1 MYKKYSSLNPRIVAI
16 GGGTGLSTLLKG
28 IKNYSSNITAL
39 VTMADDGGGSG
50 ILRRSF
56 GMLPPGDIRNCLL
69 ALSDIEPEMNTL
81 LSHRFEKGEL
91 KGQSFGN
98 LFLLAMN
105 EIYGSFEEAVKMA
118 SNILRVKG
126 TVMPITVNDVNIEAT
141 YDDKSKAFGESIL
154 PTEAIKDNKKIK
166 RVRLCPEDVEALDGV
181 IDAIN
186 NADIILIGP
195 GSLYT
200 SVIPNLLVHGVKE
213 AIIASTAKKIYI
225 QNVMTQHGETDK
237 MSVKD
242 HIEAIFEHAGKV
254 IDSAI
259 INNCTLSDKAKEKYL
274 EEYQEQILLTADD
287 KKYLEEEGIDYIEG
301 DCLDEEDD
309 FVRHDSEKLASMII
323 DYYVKTRRVKTYEK

>member
-1 MYKKYSSLNPRIVAI
+1 MYNKYRSLNPKILAI

-28 IKNYSSNITAL
+28 IKNYSSDITAI

-50 ILRRSF
+50 VLRRSF
-56 GMLPPGDIRNCLL
+56 GMLPPGDVRNCLL

-118 SNILRVKG
+118 SSILRVKG

-154 PTEAIKDNKKIK
+154 PAEAIKDNKKIK
-166 RVRLCPEDVEALDGV
+166 RVELCPKDVEPLDGV
-181 IDAIN
+181 ITAIN
-186 NADIILIGP
+186 KADIILIGP

-200 SVIPNLLVHGVKE
+200 SIIPNLLVKGVTE
-213 AIIASTAKKIYI
+213 AILSSPAKKIYV
-225 QNVMTQHGETDK
+225 QNVMTQHGETDD

-242 HIEAIFEHAGKV
+242 HVEAIFEHSDK
-254 IDSAI
+254 IFDSII
-259 INNCTLSDKAKEKYL
+259 INNKVLSEDLKKKYQ
-274 EEYQEQILLTADD
+274 EEYQEQIFLTDDD
-287 KKYLEEEGIDYIEG
+287 KKFLEEEAIDYIEG
-301 DCLDEEDD
+301 DCLDGGDYA
-309 FVRHDSEKLASMII
+309 RHDSEKLSNMII
-323 DYYVKTRRVKTYEK
+323 DYYIRTRRVKTYEK

>member
-1 MYKKYSSLNPRIVAI
+1 MYNYRSLNPKIVTI

-28 IKNYSSNITAL
+28 IKNYSSEITAL

-50 ILRRSF
+50 VLRRSF
-56 GMLPPGDIRNCLL
+56 GMLPPGDVRNCLL

-118 SNILRVKG
+118 SSILRVKG

-154 PTEAIKDNKKIK
+154 PAEAIKDNKKIK
-166 RVRLCPEDVEALDGV
+166 RVELCPKDVDPLDGV
-181 IDAIN
+181 ITAIN
-186 NADIILIGP
+186 KADIILIGP

-200 SVIPNLLVHGVKE
+200 SIIPNLLVKGVTE
-213 AIIASTAKKIYI
+213 AIISSPAKKIYV
-225 QNVMTQHGETDK
+225 QNVMTQHGETDD

-242 HIEAIFEHAGKV
+242 HVEAIFEHSDK
-254 IDSAI
+254 IFDSII
-259 INNCTLSDKAKEKYL
+259 INNKVLSEDLKKKYQ
-274 EEYQEQILLTADD
+274 EEYQEQIFLTDGD
-287 KKYLEEEGIDYIEG
+287 KKYLEEEAIDYIEG
-301 DCLDEEDD
+301 DCLDGGDY
-309 FVRHDSEKLASMII
+309 VRHDSEKLSNMII
-323 DYYVKTRRVKTYEK
+323 DYYIRTRRVKTYEK

>member
-1 MYKKYSSLNPRIVAI
+1 MYNYRSLNPKIVTI

-28 IKNYSSNITAL
+28 IKNYSSEITAL

-56 GMLPPGDIRNCLL
+56 GMLPPGDVRNCLL

-118 SNILRVKG
+118 SSILRVKG

-154 PTEAIKDNKKIK
+154 PAEAIKDNKKIK
-166 RVRLCPEDVEALDGV
+166 RVELCPKDVEPLDGV
-181 IDAIN
+181 ITAIN
-186 NADIILIGP
+186 KADIILIGP

-200 SVIPNLLVHGVKE
+200 SIIPNLLVKGVTE
-213 AIIASTAKKIYI
+213 AIISSPAKKIYV
-225 QNVMTQHGETDK
+225 QNVMTQHGETDD

-242 HIEAIFEHAGKV
+242 HVEAIFEHSDK
-254 IDSAI
+254 IFDSII
-259 INNCTLSDKAKEKYL
+259 INNKVLSEDLKKKYQ
-274 EEYQEQILLTADD
+274 EEYQEQIFLTDGD
-287 KKYLEEEGIDYIEG
+287 KKFLEEEAIDYIEG
-301 DCLDEEDD
+301 DCLDGGDY
-309 FVRHDSEKLASMII
+309 VRHDSEKLANMII
-323 DYYVKTRRVKTYEK
+323 DYYIRTRRVKTYEK

>member
-1 MYKKYSSLNPRIVAI
+1 MYNYRSLNPKIVTI

-28 IKNYSSNITAL
+28 IKNYSSEITAL

-56 GMLPPGDIRNCLL
+56 GMLPPGDVRNCLL

-118 SNILRVKG
+118 SSILRVKG

-154 PTEAIKDNKKIK
+154 PAEAIKDNKKIK
-166 RVRLCPEDVEALDGV
+166 RVELCPKDVDPLDGV
-181 IDAIN
+181 ITAIN
-186 NADIILIGP
+186 KADIILIGP

-200 SVIPNLLVHGVKE
+200 SIIPNLLVKGVTE
-213 AIIASTAKKIYI
+213 AIISSSAKKIYV
-225 QNVMTQHGETDK
+225 QNVMTQHGETDE

-242 HIEAIFEHAGKV
+242 HVEAIFEHSDK
-254 IDSAI
+254 IFDSII
-259 INNCTLSDKAKEKYL
+259 INNKVLSEDLKKKYQ
-274 EEYQEQILLTADD
+274 EEYQEQIFLTYDD
-287 KKYLEEEGIDYIEG
+287 KKFLEEEGIDYIEG
-301 DCLDEEDD
+301 DCLDDGD
-309 FVRHDSEKLASMII
+309 YARHDSEKLSNMII
-323 DYYVKTRRVKTYEK
+323 DYYIRTRRVKTYEK

>member
-1 MYKKYSSLNPRIVAI
+1 MYNKYRSLNPKILAI

-28 IKNYSSNITAL
+28 IKNYSSDITAI

-50 ILRRSF
+50 VLRRSF
-56 GMLPPGDIRNCLL
+56 GMLPPGDVRNCLL

-118 SNILRVKG
+118 SSILRVKG

-154 PTEAIKDNKKIK
+154 PAEAIKDNKKIK
-166 RVRLCPEDVEALDGV
+166 RVELCPKDVEPLDGV
-181 IDAIN
+181 ITAIN
-186 NADIILIGP
+186 KADIILIGP

-200 SVIPNLLVHGVKE
+200 SIIPNLLVKGVTE
-213 AIIASTAKKIYI
+213 AIISSSAKKIYV
-225 QNVMTQHGETDK
+225 QNVMTQHGETDD

-242 HIEAIFEHAGKV
+242 HVEAIFEHSDK
-254 IDSAI
+254 IFDSII
-259 INNCTLSDKAKEKYL
+259 INNKDLSEDLKKKYQ
-274 EEYQEQILLTADD
+274 EEYQEQIFLTDGD
-287 KKYLEEEGIDYIEG
+287 KRFLEEEAIDYIEG
-301 DCLDEEDD
+301 DCLDGGDY
-309 FVRHDSEKLASMII
+309 VRHDSEKLANMII
-323 DYYVKTRRVKTYEK
+323 DYYIRTRRVKTYEK

>member
-1 MYKKYSSLNPRIVAI
+1 MFNYRSLNPKIVAI

-28 IKNYSSNITAL
+28 IKNYSSEITAL

-50 ILRRSF
+50 VLRRSV
-56 GMLPPGDIRNCLL
+56 GMLPPGDVRNCLL

-118 SNILRVKG
+118 SSILRVKG

-154 PTEAIKDNKKIK
+154 PAEAIKDNKKIK
-166 RVRLCPEDVEALDGV
+166 RVELCPKDVEPIDGALD
-181 IDAIN
+181 AIMK
-186 NADIILIGP
+186 ADIILIGP

-200 SVIPNLLVHGVKE
+200 SVIPNLLVKGVKE
-213 AIIASTAKKIYI
+213 AILSSSAKKIYV

-237 MSVKD
+237 MSIKD
-242 HIEAIFEHAGKV
+242 HIEAIYEHSAKL
-254 IDSAI
+254 IDAVI
-259 INNCTLSDKAKEKYL
+259 INNKILSEELKQKYL
-274 EEYQEQILLTADD
+274 DECQEQIFLTDDD
-287 KKYLEEEGIDYIEG
+287 KKFLDEERVDYIEG
-301 DCLDEEDD
+301 DCLDDNEDY
-309 FVRHDSEKLASMII
+309 VRHDSDKLARMII
-323 DYYVKTRRVKTYEK
+323 DYYIKTRRVKTYEK

>member
-1 MYKKYSSLNPRIVAI
+1 MYNKYRSLNPKILAI

-28 IKNYSSNITAL
+28 IKNYSSDITAI

-56 GMLPPGDIRNCLL
+56 GMLPPGDVRNCLL

-118 SNILRVKG
+118 SSILRVKG

-154 PTEAIKDNKKIK
+154 PAEAIKDNKKIK
-166 RVRLCPEDVEALDGV
+166 RVELCPKDVEPLDGV
-181 IDAIN
+181 ITAIN
-186 NADIILIGP
+186 KADIILIGP

-200 SVIPNLLVHGVKE
+200 SIIPNLLVKGVTE
-213 AIIASTAKKIYI
+213 AIISSPAKKIYV
-225 QNVMTQHGETDK
+225 QNVMTQHGETDD

-242 HIEAIFEHAGKV
+242 HVEAIFEHSDK
-254 IDSAI
+254 IFDSII
-259 INNCTLSDKAKEKYL
+259 INNKVLSEDLKKKYQ
-274 EEYQEQILLTADD
+274 EEYQEQIFLTDGD
-287 KKYLEEEGIDYIEG
+287 KKYLEEEAIDYIEG
-301 DCLDEEDD
+301 DCLDGGDYA
-309 FVRHDSEKLASMII
+309 RHDSEKLSNMII
-323 DYYVKTRRVKTYEK
+323 DYYIRTRRIKTYEK

>member
-1 MYKKYSSLNPRIVAI
+1 MYNKYRSLNPKILAI

-28 IKNYSSNITAL
+28 IKNYSSDITAI

-50 ILRRSF
+50 VLRRSF
-56 GMLPPGDIRNCLL
+56 GMLPPGDVRNCLL

-118 SNILRVKG
+118 SSILRVKG

-154 PTEAIKDNKKIK
+154 PAEAIKDNKKIK
-166 RVRLCPEDVEALDGV
+166 RVELCPKDVEPLDGV
-181 IDAIN
+181 ITAIN
-186 NADIILIGP
+186 KADIILIGP

-200 SVIPNLLVHGVKE
+200 SIIPNLLVEGVTE
-213 AIIASTAKKIYI
+213 AILSSPAKRIYV
-225 QNVMTQHGETDK
+225 QNVMTQHGETDE

-242 HIEAIFEHAGKV
+242 HVEAIFEHSDK
-254 IDSAI
+254 IFDLII
-259 INNCTLSDKAKEKYL
+259 INNKVLSEDLKKKYQ
-274 EEYQEQILLTADD
+274 EEYQEQIFLTYDD
-287 KKYLEEEGIDYIEG
+287 KKFLEEEGIDYIEG
-301 DCLDEEDD
+301 DCLDDGD
-309 FVRHDSEKLASMII
+309 YARHDSEKLSNMII
-323 DYYVKTRRVKTYEK
+323 DYYIRTRRVKTYEK

>member
-1 MYKKYSSLNPRIVAI
+1 MFNYRSLNPKIVAI

-28 IKNYSSNITAL
+28 IKNYSSEITAL

-50 ILRRSF
+50 VLRRSV
-56 GMLPPGDIRNCLL
+56 GMLPPGDVRNCLL

-118 SNILRVKG
+118 SSILRVKG

-154 PTEAIKDNKKIK
+154 PAEAIKDNKKIK
-166 RVRLCPEDVEALDGV
+166 RVELCPKDVEPIDGALD
-181 IDAIN
+181 AIMK
-186 NADIILIGP
+186 ADIILIGP

-200 SVIPNLLVHGVKE
+200 SVIPNLLVKGVKE
-213 AIIASTAKKIYI
+213 AILSSSAKKIYV
-225 QNVMTQHGETDK
+225 QNVMTQHGETDE
-237 MSVKD
+237 MSIKD
-242 HIEAIFEHAGKV
+242 HIEAIYEHSAKL
-254 IDSAI
+254 IDAVI
-259 INNCTLSDKAKEKYL
+259 INNKILSDALKQKYL
-274 EEYQEQILLTADD
+274 DECQEQIFLTNDD
-287 KKYLEEEGIDYIEG
+287 KKFLDEERVDHIEG
-301 DCLDEEDD
+301 DCLDDDEDY
-309 FVRHDSEKLASMII
+309 VRHDSDKLARMII
-323 DYYVKTRRVKTYEK
+323 DYYIKTRRVKTYEK

>member
-1 MYKKYSSLNPRIVAI
+1 MYNKYRSLNPKILAI

-28 IKNYSSNITAL
+28 IKNYSSDITAI

-56 GMLPPGDIRNCLL
+56 GMLPPGDVRNCLL

-118 SNILRVKG
+118 SSILRVKG

-154 PTEAIKDNKKIK
+154 PAEAIKDNKKIK
-166 RVRLCPEDVEALDGV
+166 RVELCPKDVEPLDGV
-181 IDAIN
+181 ITAIN
-186 NADIILIGP
+186 KADIILIGP

-200 SVIPNLLVHGVKE
+200 SIIPNLLVKGVTE
-213 AIIASTAKKIYI
+213 AIISSPAKKIYV
-225 QNVMTQHGETDK
+225 QNVMTQHGETDD

-242 HIEAIFEHAGKV
+242 HVEAIFEHSDK
-254 IDSAI
+254 IFDSII
-259 INNCTLSDKAKEKYL
+259 INNKVLSEDLKKKYQ
-274 EEYQEQILLTADD
+274 EEYQEQIFLTDGD
-287 KKYLEEEGIDYIEG
+287 KKFLEEEAIDYIEG
-301 DCLDEEDD
+301 DCLDGGDY
-309 FVRHDSEKLASMII
+309 VRHDSEKLANMII
-323 DYYVKTRRVKTYEK
+323 DYYIRTRRVKTYEK

>member
-1 MYKKYSSLNPRIVAI
+1 MYNYRSLNPKIVTI

-28 IKNYSSNITAL
+28 IKNYSSEITAL

-50 ILRRSF
+50 VLRRSF
-56 GMLPPGDIRNCLL
+56 GMLPPGDVRNCLL

-118 SNILRVKG
+118 SSILRVKG

-154 PTEAIKDNKKIK
+154 PAEAIKDNKKIK
-166 RVRLCPEDVEALDGV
+166 RVELCPKDVEPLDGV
-181 IDAIN
+181 ITAIN
-186 NADIILIGP
+186 KADIILIGP

-200 SVIPNLLVHGVKE
+200 SIIPNLLVKGVTE
-213 AIIASTAKKIYI
+213 AIISSPAKKIYV
-225 QNVMTQHGETDK
+225 QNVMTQHGETDD

-242 HIEAIFEHAGKV
+242 HVEAIFEHSDK
-254 IDSAI
+254 IFDSII
-259 INNCTLSDKAKEKYL
+259 INNKVLSEDLKKKYQ
-274 EEYQEQILLTADD
+274 EEYQEQIFLTDGD
-287 KKYLEEEGIDYIEG
+287 KNFLEEEGIDYIEG
-301 DCLDEEDD
+301 DCLDDGD
-309 FVRHDSEKLASMII
+309 YARHDSEKLSNMII
-323 DYYVKTRRVKTYEK
+323 DYYIRTRRVKTYEK

>member
-1 MYKKYSSLNPRIVAI
+1 MYNKYRSLNPKILAI

-28 IKNYSSNITAL
+28 IKNYSSDITAI

-50 ILRRSF
+50 VLRRSF
-56 GMLPPGDIRNCLL
+56 GMLPPGDVRNCLL

-118 SNILRVKG
+118 SSILRVKG

-154 PTEAIKDNKKIK
+154 PAEAIKDNKKIK
-166 RVRLCPEDVEALDGV
+166 RVELCPKDVEPLDGV
-181 IDAIN
+181 ITAIN
-186 NADIILIGP
+186 KADIILIGP

-200 SVIPNLLVHGVKE
+200 SIIPNLLVKGVTE
-213 AIIASTAKKIYI
+213 AIIYSPAKKIYV
-225 QNVMTQHGETDK
+225 QNVMTQHGETDD

-242 HIEAIFEHAGKV
+242 HVEAIFEHSDK
-254 IDSAI
+254 IFDSII
-259 INNCTLSDKAKEKYL
+259 INNKVLSEDLKKKYQ
-274 EEYQEQILLTADD
+274 EEYQEQIFLTYDD
-287 KKYLEEEGIDYIEG
+287 KKFLEEEGIDYIEG
-301 DCLDEEDD
+301 DCLDGGDYA
-309 FVRHDSEKLASMII
+309 RHDSEKLSNMII
-323 DYYVKTRRVKTYEK
+323 DYYIRTRRVKTYEK

>member
-1 MYKKYSSLNPRIVAI
+1 MFNYRSLNPKIVAI

-28 IKNYSSNITAL
+28 IKNYSSEITAL

-50 ILRRSF
+50 VLRRSV
-56 GMLPPGDIRNCLL
+56 GMLPPGDVRNCLL

-118 SNILRVKG
+118 SSILRVKG

-154 PTEAIKDNKKIK
+154 PAEAIKDNKKIK
-166 RVRLCPEDVEALDGV
+166 RVELCPKDVEPIDGALD
-181 IDAIN
+181 AIMK
-186 NADIILIGP
+186 ADIILIGP

-200 SVIPNLLVHGVKE
+200 SVIPNLLVKGVKE
-213 AIIASTAKKIYI
+213 AILSSSAKKIYV
-225 QNVMTQHGETDK
+225 QNVMTQHGETDE
-237 MSVKD
+237 MSIKD
-242 HIEAIFEHAGKV
+242 HIEAIYEHSAKL
-254 IDSAI
+254 IDAVI
-259 INNCTLSDKAKEKYL
+259 INNKILSEELKQKYL
-274 EEYQEQILLTADD
+274 DECQEQIFLTDDD
-287 KKYLEEEGIDYIEG
+287 KKFLDEERVDHIEG
-301 DCLDEEDD
+301 DCLDDDEDY
-309 FVRHDSEKLASMII
+309 VRHDSDKLARMII
-323 DYYVKTRRVKTYEK
+323 DYYIKTRRVKTYEK

>member
-1 MYKKYSSLNPRIVAI
+1 MYNYRSLNPKIVTI

-28 IKNYSSNITAL
+28 IKNYSSEITAL

-50 ILRRSF
+50 VLRRSF
-56 GMLPPGDIRNCLL
+56 GMLPPGDVRNCLL

-118 SNILRVKG
+118 SSILRVKG

-154 PTEAIKDNKKIK
+154 PAEAIKDNKKIK
-166 RVRLCPEDVEALDGV
+166 RVELCPKDVEPLDGV
-181 IDAIN
+181 ITAIN
-186 NADIILIGP
+186 KADIILIGP

-200 SVIPNLLVHGVKE
+200 SIIPNLLVKGVTE
-213 AIIASTAKKIYI
+213 AIIYSPAKKIYV
-225 QNVMTQHGETDK
+225 QNVMTQHGETDD

-242 HIEAIFEHAGKV
+242 HVEAIFEHSDK
-254 IDSAI
+254 IFDSII
-259 INNCTLSDKAKEKYL
+259 INNKVLSEDLKKKYQ
-274 EEYQEQILLTADD
+274 EEYQEQIFLTYDD
-287 KKYLEEEGIDYIEG
+287 KKFLEEEGIDYIEG
-301 DCLDEEDD
+301 DCLDGGDYA
-309 FVRHDSEKLASMII
+309 RHDSEKLSNMII
-323 DYYVKTRRVKTYEK
+323 DYYIRTRRVKTYEK

>member
-1 MYKKYSSLNPRIVAI
+1 MYNKYRSLNPKILAI

-28 IKNYSSNITAL
+28 IKNYSSDITAI

-50 ILRRSF
+50 VLRRSF
-56 GMLPPGDIRNCLL
+56 GMLPPGDVRNCLL

-118 SNILRVKG
+118 SSILRVKG

-154 PTEAIKDNKKIK
+154 PAEAIKDNKKIK
-166 RVRLCPEDVEALDGV
+166 RVELCPKDVEPLDGV
-181 IDAIN
+181 ITAIN
-186 NADIILIGP
+186 KADIILIGP

-200 SVIPNLLVHGVKE
+200 SIIPNLLVKGVTE
-213 AIIASTAKKIYI
+213 AIISSPAKKIYV
-225 QNVMTQHGETDK
+225 QNVMTQHGETDG

-242 HIEAIFEHAGKV
+242 HVEAIFEHSDK
-254 IDSAI
+254 IFDSII
-259 INNCTLSDKAKEKYL
+259 INNKVLSEDLKKKYQ
-274 EEYQEQILLTADD
+274 EEYQEQIFLTDGD
-287 KKYLEEEGIDYIEG
+287 KRFLEEEAIDYIEG
-301 DCLDEEDD
+301 DCLDGGDYA
-309 FVRHDSEKLASMII
+309 RHDSEKLSNMII
-323 DYYVKTRRVKTYEK
+323 DYYIRTRRVKTYEK

>member
-1 MYKKYSSLNPRIVAI
+1 MYNKYRSLNPKILAI

-28 IKNYSSNITAL
+28 IKNYSSDITAI

-50 ILRRSF
+50 VLRRSF
-56 GMLPPGDIRNCLL
+56 GMLPPGDVRNCLL

-118 SNILRVKG
+118 SSILRVKG

-154 PTEAIKDNKKIK
+154 PAEAIKDNKKIK
-166 RVRLCPEDVEALDGV
+166 RVELCPKDVEPLDGV
-181 IDAIN
+181 ITAIN
-186 NADIILIGP
+186 KADIILIGP

-200 SVIPNLLVHGVKE
+200 SIIPNLLVKGVTE
-213 AIIASTAKKIYI
+213 AIISSPAKKIYV
-225 QNVMTQHGETDK
+225 QNVMTQHGETDE

-242 HIEAIFEHAGKV
+242 HVEAIFEHSDK
-254 IDSAI
+254 IFDSII
-259 INNCTLSDKAKEKYL
+259 INNKVLSEDLKKKYQEK
-274 EEYQEQILLTADD
+274 YQEQIFLTDGD
-287 KKYLEEEGIDYIEG
+287 KKFLEEEGIDYIEG
-301 DCLDEEDD
+301 DCLDDGD
-309 FVRHDSEKLASMII
+309 YARHDSEKLSNMII
-323 DYYVKTRRVKTYEK
+323 DYYIKTRRVKTYEK

>member
-1 MYKKYSSLNPRIVAI
+1 MYNKYRSLNPKILAI

-28 IKNYSSNITAL
+28 IKNYSSDITAI

-56 GMLPPGDIRNCLL
+56 GMLPPGDVRNCLL

-118 SNILRVKG
+118 SSILRVKG

-154 PTEAIKDNKKIK
+154 PAEAIKDNKKIK
-166 RVRLCPEDVEALDGV
+166 RVELCPKDVEPLDGV
-181 IDAIN
+181 ITAIN
-186 NADIILIGP
+186 KADIILIGP

-200 SVIPNLLVHGVKE
+200 SIIPNLLVKGVTE
-213 AIIASTAKKIYI
+213 AIISSPAKKIYV
-225 QNVMTQHGETDK
+225 QNVMTQHGETDD

-242 HIEAIFEHAGKV
+242 HVEAIFEHSDK
-254 IDSAI
+254 IFDSII
-259 INNCTLSDKAKEKYL
+259 INNKVLSEDLKKKYQ
-274 EEYQEQILLTADD
+274 EEYQEQIFLTDGD
-287 KKYLEEEGIDYIEG
+287 KKYLEEEAIDYIEG
-301 DCLDEEDD
+301 DCLDGGDYA
-309 FVRHDSEKLASMII
+309 RHDSEKLSNMII
-323 DYYVKTRRVKTYEK
+323 DYYIRTRRVKTYEK

>member
-1 MYKKYSSLNPRIVAI
+1 MYNKYRSLNPKILAI

-28 IKNYSSNITAL
+28 IKNYSSDITAI

-50 ILRRSF
+50 VLRRSF
-56 GMLPPGDIRNCLL
+56 GMLPPGDVRNCLL

-118 SNILRVKG
+118 SSILRVKG

-154 PTEAIKDNKKIK
+154 PAEAIKDNKKIK
-166 RVRLCPEDVEALDGV
+166 RVELCPKDVEPLDGV
-181 IDAIN
+181 ITAIN
-186 NADIILIGP
+186 KADIILIGP

-200 SVIPNLLVHGVKE
+200 SIIPNLLVKGVTE
-213 AIIASTAKKIYI
+213 AIISSPAKKIYV
-225 QNVMTQHGETDK
+225 QNVMTQHGETDG

-242 HIEAIFEHAGKV
+242 HVEAIFEHSDK
-254 IDSAI
+254 IFDSII
-259 INNCTLSDKAKEKYL
+259 INNKVLSEDLKKKYQ
-274 EEYQEQILLTADD
+274 EEYQEQIFLTDGD
-287 KKYLEEEGIDYIEG
+287 KKYLEEEAIDYIEG
-301 DCLDEEDD
+301 DCLDGGDYA
-309 FVRHDSEKLASMII
+309 RHDSEKLSNMII
-323 DYYVKTRRVKTYEK
+323 DYYIRTRRVKTYEK

>member
-1 MYKKYSSLNPRIVAI
+1 MYNKYRSLNPKILAI

-28 IKNYSSNITAL
+28 IKNYSSDITAI

-56 GMLPPGDIRNCLL
+56 GMLPPGDVRNCLL

-118 SNILRVKG
+118 SSILRVKG

-154 PTEAIKDNKKIK
+154 PAEAIKDNKKIK
-166 RVRLCPEDVEALDGV
+166 RVELCPKDVEPLDGV
-181 IDAIN
+181 ITAIN
-186 NADIILIGP
+186 KADIILIGP

-200 SVIPNLLVHGVKE
+200 SIIPNLLVKGVTE
-213 AIIASTAKKIYI
+213 AIISSPAKKIYV
-225 QNVMTQHGETDK
+225 QNVMTQHGETDD

-242 HIEAIFEHAGKV
+242 HVGAIFEHSDK
-254 IDSAI
+254 IFDSII
-259 INNCTLSDKAKEKYL
+259 INNKVLSEDLKKKYQ
-274 EEYQEQILLTADD
+274 EEYQEQIFLTDDD
-287 KKYLEEEGIDYIEG
+287 KKFLEEEAIDYIEG
-301 DCLDEEDD
+301 DCLDSGDYA
-309 FVRHDSEKLASMII
+309 RHDSEKLSNMII
-323 DYYVKTRRVKTYEK
+323 DYYIRTRRVKTYEK

>member
-1 MYKKYSSLNPRIVAI
+1 MYNYRSLNPKIVTI

-28 IKNYSSNITAL
+28 IKNYSSEITAL

-50 ILRRSF
+50 VLRRSF
-56 GMLPPGDIRNCLL
+56 GMLPPGDVRNCLL

-118 SNILRVKG
+118 SSILRVKG

-154 PTEAIKDNKKIK
+154 PAEAIKDNKKIK
-166 RVRLCPEDVEALDGV
+166 RVELCPKDVEPLDGV
-181 IDAIN
+181 ITAIN
-186 NADIILIGP
+186 KADIILIGP

-200 SVIPNLLVHGVKE
+200 SIIPNLLVKGVTE
-213 AIIASTAKKIYI
+213 AIISSPAKKIYV
-225 QNVMTQHGETDK
+225 QNVMTQHGETDD

-242 HIEAIFEHAGKV
+242 HVEAIFEHSDK
-254 IDSAI
+254 IFDSII
-259 INNCTLSDKAKEKYL
+259 INNKVLSEDLKKKYQ
-274 EEYQEQILLTADD
+274 EEYQEQIFLTDGD
-287 KKYLEEEGIDYIEG
+287 KKFLEEEAIDYIEG
-301 DCLDEEDD
+301 DCLDGGDYA
-309 FVRHDSEKLASMII
+309 RHDSEKLSNMII
-323 DYYVKTRRVKTYEK
+323 DYYIRTRRVKTYEK

>member
-1 MYKKYSSLNPRIVAI
+1 MYNKYRSLNPKILVI

-28 IKNYSSNITAL
+28 IKNYSSDITAI

-50 ILRRSF
+50 VLRRSF
-56 GMLPPGDIRNCLL
+56 GMLPPGDVRNCLL

-118 SNILRVKG
+118 SSILRVKG

-154 PTEAIKDNKKIK
+154 PAEAIKDNKKIK
-166 RVRLCPEDVEALDGV
+166 RVELCPKDVEPLDGV
-181 IDAIN
+181 ITAIN
-186 NADIILIGP
+186 KADIILIGP

-200 SVIPNLLVHGVKE
+200 SIIPNLLVKGVTE
-213 AIIASTAKKIYI
+213 AIISSPAKKIYV
-225 QNVMTQHGETDK
+225 QNVMTQHGETDD

-242 HIEAIFEHAGKV
+242 HVEAIFEHSDK
-254 IDSAI
+254 IFDSII
-259 INNCTLSDKAKEKYL
+259 INNKVLSEDLKKKYQ
-274 EEYQEQILLTADD
+274 EEYQEQIFLTDGD
-287 KKYLEEEGIDYIEG
+287 KKYLEEEAIDYIEG
-301 DCLDEEDD
+301 DCLDGGDYA
-309 FVRHDSEKLASMII
+309 RHDSEKLSNMII
-323 DYYVKTRRVKTYEK
+323 DYYIRTRRVKTYEK

>member
-1 MYKKYSSLNPRIVAI
+1 MYNKYRSLNPKILVI

-28 IKNYSSNITAL
+28 IKNYSSDITAI

-50 ILRRSF
+50 VLRRSF
-56 GMLPPGDIRNCLL
+56 GMLPPGDVRNCLL

-118 SNILRVKG
+118 SSILRVKG

-154 PTEAIKDNKKIK
+154 PAEAIKDNKKIK
-166 RVRLCPEDVEALDGV
+166 RVELCPKDVEPLDGV
-181 IDAIN
+181 ITAIN
-186 NADIILIGP
+186 KADIILIGP

-200 SVIPNLLVHGVKE
+200 SIIPNLLVKGVTE
-213 AIIASTAKKIYI
+213 AIISSPAKKIYV
-225 QNVMTQHGETDK
+225 QNVMTQHGETDD

-242 HIEAIFEHAGKV
+242 HVEAIFEHSDK
-254 IDSAI
+254 IFDSII
-259 INNCTLSDKAKEKYL
+259 INNKVLSEDLKKKYQ
-274 EEYQEQILLTADD
+274 EEYQEQIFLTDGD
-287 KKYLEEEGIDYIEG
+287 KKYLEEEAIDYIEG
-301 DCLDEEDD
+301 DCLDGGDY
-309 FVRHDSEKLASMII
+309 VRHDSEKLSNMII
-323 DYYVKTRRVKTYEK
+323 DYYIRTRRVKTYEK

>member
-1 MYKKYSSLNPRIVAI
+1 MYNKYRSLNPKILAI

-28 IKNYSSNITAL
+28 IKNYSSDITAI

-56 GMLPPGDIRNCLL
+56 GMLPPGDVRNCLL

-118 SNILRVKG
+118 SSILRVKG

-154 PTEAIKDNKKIK
+154 PAEAIKDNKKIK
-166 RVRLCPEDVEALDGV
+166 RVELCPKDVEPLDGV
-181 IDAIN
+181 ITAIN
-186 NADIILIGP
+186 KADIILIGP

-200 SVIPNLLVHGVKE
+200 SIIPNLLVKGVTE
-213 AIIASTAKKIYI
+213 AIISSSAKKIYV
-225 QNVMTQHGETDK
+225 QNVMTQHGETDD

-242 HIEAIFEHAGKV
+242 HVEAIFEHSDK
-254 IDSAI
+254 IFDSII
-259 INNCTLSDKAKEKYL
+259 INNKVLSEDLKKKYQ
-274 EEYQEQILLTADD
+274 EEYQEQIFLTDDD
-287 KKYLEEEGIDYIEG
+287 KKFLEEEAIDYIEG
-301 DCLDEEDD
+301 DCLDSGDYA
-309 FVRHDSEKLASMII
+309 RHDSEKLSNMII
-323 DYYVKTRRVKTYEK
+323 DYYIRTRRVKTYEK

>member
-1 MYKKYSSLNPRIVAI
+1 MYNKYRNLNPKILAI

-28 IKNYSSNITAL
+28 IKNYSSDITAI

-50 ILRRSF
+50 VLRRSF
-56 GMLPPGDIRNCLL
+56 GMLPPGDVRNCLL

-118 SNILRVKG
+118 SSILRVKG

-154 PTEAIKDNKKIK
+154 PAEAIKDNKKIK
-166 RVRLCPEDVEALDGV
+166 RVELCPKDVEPLDGV
-181 IDAIN
+181 ITAIN
-186 NADIILIGP
+186 KADIILIGP

-200 SVIPNLLVHGVKE
+200 SIIPNLLVKGVTE
-213 AIIASTAKKIYI
+213 AIISSPAKKIYV
-225 QNVMTQHGETDK
+225 QNVMTQHGETDD

-242 HIEAIFEHAGKV
+242 YVGAIFEHSDK
-254 IDSAI
+254 IFDSII
-259 INNCTLSDKAKEKYL
+259 INNKVLSEDLKKKYQ
-274 EEYQEQILLTADD
+274 EEYQEQIFLTDDD
-287 KKYLEEEGIDYIEG
+287 KKFLEEEAIDYIEG
-301 DCLDEEDD
+301 DCLDGGNY
-309 FVRHDSEKLASMII
+309 VRHDSEKLANMII
-323 DYYVKTRRVKTYEK
+323 DYYIRTRRVKTYEK

>member
-1 MYKKYSSLNPRIVAI
+1 MFNYRSLNPKIVAI

-28 IKNYSSNITAL
+28 IKNYSSEITAL

-50 ILRRSF
+50 VLRRSV
-56 GMLPPGDIRNCLL
+56 GMLPPGDVRNCLL

-118 SNILRVKG
+118 SSILRVKG

-154 PTEAIKDNKKIK
+154 PAEAIKDNKKIK
-166 RVRLCPEDVEALDGV
+166 RVELCPKDVEPIDGALD
-181 IDAIN
+181 AIMK
-186 NADIILIGP
+186 ADIILIGP

-200 SVIPNLLVHGVKE
+200 SVIPNLLVKGVKE
-213 AIIASTAKKIYI
+213 AIQSSSAKKIYV

-237 MSVKD
+237 MSIKD
-242 HIEAIFEHAGKV
+242 HIEAIYEHSAKL
-254 IDSAI
+254 IDAVI
-259 INNCTLSDKAKEKYL
+259 INNKILSEELKQKYL
-274 EEYQEQILLTADD
+274 DECQEQIFLTDDD
-287 KKYLEEEGIDYIEG
+287 KKFLDEERVDYIEG
-301 DCLDEEDD
+301 DCLDDNEDY
-309 FVRHDSEKLASMII
+309 VRHDSDKLARMII
-323 DYYVKTRRVKTYEK
+323 DYYIKTRRVKTYEK

>member
-1 MYKKYSSLNPRIVAI
+1 MYNKYRSLNPKILAI

-28 IKNYSSNITAL
+28 IKNYSSDITAI

-50 ILRRSF
+50 VLRRSF
-56 GMLPPGDIRNCLL
+56 GMLPPGDVRNCLL

-118 SNILRVKG
+118 SSILRVKG

-154 PTEAIKDNKKIK
+154 PAEAIKDNKKIK
-166 RVRLCPEDVEALDGV
+166 RVELCPKDVEPLDGV
-181 IDAIN
+181 ITAIN
-186 NADIILIGP
+186 KADIILIGP

-200 SVIPNLLVHGVKE
+200 SIIPNLLVKGVTE
-213 AIIASTAKKIYI
+213 AIISSSAKKIYV
-225 QNVMTQHGETDK
+225 QNVMTQHGETDG

-242 HIEAIFEHAGKV
+242 HVEAIFEHSDK
-254 IDSAI
+254 IFDSII
-259 INNCTLSDKAKEKYL
+259 INNKVLSEDLKKKYQ
-274 EEYQEQILLTADD
+274 EEYQEQIFLTDDD
-287 KKYLEEEGIDYIEG
+287 KKFLEEEAIDYIEG
-301 DCLDEEDD
+301 DCLDGGDY
-309 FVRHDSEKLASMII
+309 VRHDSEKLANMII
-323 DYYVKTRRVKTYEK
+323 DYYIRTRRVKTYEK

>member
-1 MYKKYSSLNPRIVAI
+1 MFNYRSLNPKIVAI

-28 IKNYSSNITAL
+28 IKNYSSEITAL

-50 ILRRSF
+50 VLRRSV
-56 GMLPPGDIRNCLL
+56 GMLPPGDVRNCLL

-118 SNILRVKG
+118 SSILRVKG

-141 YDDKSKAFGESIL
+141 YDDKSKACGESIL
-154 PTEAIKDNKKIK
+154 PAEAIKDNKKIK
-166 RVRLCPEDVEALDGV
+166 RVELCPKDVEPIDGALD
-181 IDAIN
+181 AIMK
-186 NADIILIGP
+186 ADIILIGP

-200 SVIPNLLVHGVKE
+200 SVIPNLLVKGVKE
-213 AIIASTAKKIYI
+213 AILSSSAKKIYV

-237 MSVKD
+237 MSIKD
-242 HIEAIFEHAGKV
+242 HIEAIYEHSAKL
-254 IDSAI
+254 IDAVI
-259 INNCTLSDKAKEKYL
+259 INNKILSEELKQKYL
-274 EEYQEQILLTADD
+274 DECQEQIFLTDD
-287 KKYLEEEGIDYIEG
+287 DNKFLDEERVDYIEG
-301 DCLDEEDD
+301 DCLDDNEDY
-309 FVRHDSEKLASMII
+309 VRHDSDKLARMII
-323 DYYVKTRRVKTYEK
+323 DYYIKTRRVKTYEK

>member
-1 MYKKYSSLNPRIVAI
+1 MLKRYSNLNPKIVSI

-50 ILRRSF
+50 ILRRNF
-56 GMLPPGDIRNCLL
+56 GILPPGDIRNCLL
-69 ALSDIEPEMNTL
+69 ALSDIEPQMNTL

-118 SNILRVKG
+118 STILRVKG
-126 TVMPITVNDVNIEAT
+126 TVMPITVNDVNIEAI

-166 RVRLCPEDVEALDGV
+166 RVRLCPQDVEALDGV
-181 IDAIN
+181 VDAIN
-186 NADIILIGP
+186 DADIIILGP

-200 SVIPNLLVHGVKE
+200 SVIPNLLVNGVKE
-213 AIIASTAKKIYI
+213 AIISSSAKKIYV
-225 QNVMTQHGETDK
+225 QNVMTQHGETDE
-237 MSVKD
+237 MGIKD
-242 HIEAIFEHAGKV
+242 HIQALMDHAGKV
-254 IDSAI
+254 MDSVI
-259 INNCTLSDKAKEKYL
+259 INNSTLSDKLKDKYL
-274 EEYQEQILLTADD
+274 EECQEQIFLKDD
-287 KKYLEEEGIDYIEG
+287 DVKFLKDENIDYIEG

-309 FVRHDSEKLASMII
+309 YVRHDSEKLANIII

>member
-1 MYKKYSSLNPRIVAI
+1 MYNYRSLNPKIVTI

-28 IKNYSSNITAL
+28 IKNYSSEITAL

-50 ILRRSF
+50 VLRRSF
-56 GMLPPGDIRNCLL
+56 GMLPPGDVRNCLL

-118 SNILRVKG
+118 SSILRVKG

-154 PTEAIKDNKKIK
+154 PAEAIKDNKKIK
-166 RVRLCPEDVEALDGV
+166 RVELCPKDVEPLDGV
-181 IDAIN
+181 ITAIN
-186 NADIILIGP
+186 KADIILIGP

-200 SVIPNLLVHGVKE
+200 SIIPNLLVKGVTE
-213 AIIASTAKKIYI
+213 AIISSPAKKIYL
-225 QNVMTQHGETDK
+225 QNVMTQHGETDD

-242 HIEAIFEHAGKV
+242 HVEAIFEHSDK
-254 IDSAI
+254 IFDSII
-259 INNCTLSDKAKEKYL
+259 INNKVLSEELKKKYQ
-274 EEYQEQILLTADD
+274 EEYQEQIFLTDGD
-287 KKYLEEEGIDYIEG
+287 KKYLEEEAIDYIEG
-301 DCLDEEDD
+301 DCLDGGDY
-309 FVRHDSEKLASMII
+309 VRHDSEKLANMII
-323 DYYVKTRRVKTYEK
+323 DYYIRTRRVKTYEK

>member
-1 MYKKYSSLNPRIVAI
+1 MYNKYRSLNPKILAI

-28 IKNYSSNITAL
+28 IKNYSSDITAI

-50 ILRRSF
+50 VLRRSF
-56 GMLPPGDIRNCLL
+56 GMLPPGDVRNCLL

-118 SNILRVKG
+118 SSILRVKG

-154 PTEAIKDNKKIK
+154 PAEAIKDNKKIK
-166 RVRLCPEDVEALDGV
+166 RVELCPKDVEPLDGV
-181 IDAIN
+181 ITAIN
-186 NADIILIGP
+186 KADIILIGP

-200 SVIPNLLVHGVKE
+200 SIIPNLLVKGVTE
-213 AIIASTAKKIYI
+213 AIISSAAKKIYV
-225 QNVMTQHGETDK
+225 QNVMTQHGETDD

-242 HIEAIFEHAGKV
+242 HVEAIFEHSDK
-254 IDSAI
+254 IFDSII
-259 INNCTLSDKAKEKYL
+259 INNKVLSEDLKKKYQ
-274 EEYQEQILLTADD
+274 EEYQEQIFLTDGD
-287 KKYLEEEGIDYIEG
+287 KKYLEEEAIDYIEG
-301 DCLDEEDD
+301 DCLDGGDYA
-309 FVRHDSEKLASMII
+309 RHDSEKLSNMII
-323 DYYVKTRRVKTYEK
+323 DYYIRTRRVKTYEK

>member
-1 MYKKYSSLNPRIVAI
+1 MYNKYRSLNPKILAI

-28 IKNYSSNITAL
+28 IKNYSSDITAI

-50 ILRRSF
+50 VLRRSF
-56 GMLPPGDIRNCLL
+56 GMLPPGDVRNCLL

-118 SNILRVKG
+118 SSILRVKG

-154 PTEAIKDNKKIK
+154 PAEAIKDNKKIK
-166 RVRLCPEDVEALDGV
+166 RVELCPKDVEPLDGV
-181 IDAIN
+181 ITAIN
-186 NADIILIGP
+186 KADIILIGP

-200 SVIPNLLVHGVKE
+200 SIIPNLLVKGVTE
-213 AIIASTAKKIYI
+213 AIISSSAKKIYV
-225 QNVMTQHGETDK
+225 QNVMTQHGETDD

-242 HIEAIFEHAGKV
+242 HVEAIFEHSDK
-254 IDSAI
+254 IFDSII
-259 INNCTLSDKAKEKYL
+259 INNKVLSEDLKKKYQ
-274 EEYQEQILLTADD
+274 EEYQEQIFLTDDD
-287 KKYLEEEGIDYIEG
+287 KKFLEEEAIDYIEG
-301 DCLDEEDD
+301 DCLDGGDY
-309 FVRHDSEKLASMII
+309 VRHDSEKLANMII
-323 DYYVKTRRVKTYEK
+323 DYYIRTRRVKTYEK

>member
-1 MYKKYSSLNPRIVAI
+1 MYNYRSLNPKIVTI

-28 IKNYSSNITAL
+28 IKNYSSEITAL

-50 ILRRSF
+50 VLRRSF
-56 GMLPPGDIRNCLL
+56 GMLPPGDVRNCLL

-118 SNILRVKG
+118 SSILRVKG

-154 PTEAIKDNKKIK
+154 PAEAIKDNKKIK
-166 RVRLCPEDVEALDGV
+166 RVELCPKDVEPLDGV
-181 IDAIN
+181 ITAIN
-186 NADIILIGP
+186 KADIILIGP

-200 SVIPNLLVHGVKE
+200 SIIPNLLVKGVTE
-213 AIIASTAKKIYI
+213 AIISSPAKKIYV
-225 QNVMTQHGETDK
+225 QNVMTQHGETDG

-242 HIEAIFEHAGKV
+242 HVEAIIEHSDK
-254 IDSAI
+254 IFDSII
-259 INNCTLSDKAKEKYL
+259 INNKVLSEDLKKKYQ
-274 EEYQEQILLTADD
+274 EEYQEQIFLTDGD
-287 KKYLEEEGIDYIEG
+287 KRFLEEEAIDYIEG
-301 DCLDEEDD
+301 DCLDGGDYA
-309 FVRHDSEKLASMII
+309 RHDSEKLSNMII
-323 DYYVKTRRVKTYEK
+323 DYYIRTRRVKTYEK

>member
-1 MYKKYSSLNPRIVAI
+1 MYNKYRSLNPKILAI

-28 IKNYSSNITAL
+28 IKNYSSDITAI

-50 ILRRSF
+50 VLRRSF
-56 GMLPPGDIRNCLL
+56 GMLPPGDVRNCLL

-118 SNILRVKG
+118 SSILRVKG

-154 PTEAIKDNKKIK
+154 PAEAIKDNKKIK
-166 RVRLCPEDVEALDGV
+166 RVELCPKDVEPLDGV
-181 IDAIN
+181 ITAIN
-186 NADIILIGP
+186 KADIILIGP

-200 SVIPNLLVHGVKE
+200 SIIPNLLVEGVTE
-213 AIIASTAKKIYI
+213 AILSSPAKKIYV
-225 QNVMTQHGETDK
+225 QNVMTQHGETDE

-242 HIEAIFEHAGKV
+242 HVEAIFEHSDR
-254 IDSAI
+254 IFDSII
-259 INNCTLSDKAKEKYL
+259 INNKVLSEDLKKKYQ
-274 EEYQEQILLTADD
+274 EEYQEQIFLTDDD
-287 KKYLEEEGIDYIEG
+287 KKFLEEEGIDYTQG
-301 DCLDEEDD
+301 DCLDDGD
-309 FVRHDSEKLASMII
+309 YARHDSEKLSNMII
-323 DYYVKTRRVKTYEK
+323 DYYIRTRRVKTYEK

>member
-1 MYKKYSSLNPRIVAI
+1 MFSYRSLNPRIVTI

-28 IKNYSSNITAL
+28 IKNYSSEITAL

-56 GMLPPGDIRNCLL
+56 GMLPPGDVRNCLL

-118 SNILRVKG
+118 SSILRVKG

-154 PTEAIKDNKKIK
+154 PAEAIKDNKKIK
-166 RVRLCPEDVEALDGV
+166 RVELCPKDVEPLDGV
-181 IDAIN
+181 ITAIN
-186 NADIILIGP
+186 KADIILIGP

-200 SVIPNLLVHGVKE
+200 SIIPNLRVKGVTE
-213 AIIASTAKKIYI
+213 AIISSPAKKIYV
-225 QNVMTQHGETDK
+225 QNVMTQHGETDD

-242 HIEAIFEHAGKV
+242 HVEAIFEHSDK
-254 IDSAI
+254 IFDSII
-259 INNCTLSDKAKEKYL
+259 INNKVLSEDLKKKYQ
-274 EEYQEQILLTADD
+274 EEYQEQIFLTDGD
-287 KKYLEEEGIDYIEG
+287 KKFLEEEAIDYIEG
-301 DCLDEEDD
+301 DCLDGGDYA
-309 FVRHDSEKLASMII
+309 RHDSEKLSNMII
-323 DYYVKTRRVKTYEK
+323 DYYIRTRRVKTYEK

>member
-1 MYKKYSSLNPRIVAI
+1 MYNKYRSLNPKILAI

-28 IKNYSSNITAL
+28 IKNYSSDITAI

-50 ILRRSF
+50 VLRRSF
-56 GMLPPGDIRNCLL
+56 GMLPPGDVRNCLL

-118 SNILRVKG
+118 SSILRVKG

-154 PTEAIKDNKKIK
+154 PAEAIKDNKKIK
-166 RVRLCPEDVEALDGV
+166 RVELCPKDVEPLDGV
-181 IDAIN
+181 ITAIN
-186 NADIILIGP
+186 KADIILIGP

-200 SVIPNLLVHGVKE
+200 SIIPNLLVKGVTE
-213 AIIASTAKKIYI
+213 AIISSPAKKIYV
-225 QNVMTQHGETDK
+225 QNVMTQHGETDE

-242 HIEAIFEHAGKV
+242 HVEAIFEHSDK
-254 IDSAI
+254 IFDSII
-259 INNCTLSDKAKEKYL
+259 INNKVLSEDLKKKYQ
-274 EEYQEQILLTADD
+274 EEYQEQIFLTDDD
-287 KKYLEEEGIDYIEG
+287 KKFLEEEAIDYIEG
-301 DCLDEEDD
+301 DCLDGGDYA
-309 FVRHDSEKLASMII
+309 RHDSEKLSNMII
-323 DYYVKTRRVKTYEK
+323 DYYIRTRRVKTYEK

>member
-1 MYKKYSSLNPRIVAI
+1 MYNKYRSLNPKILAI

-28 IKNYSSNITAL
+28 IKNYSSDITAI

-56 GMLPPGDIRNCLL
+56 GMLPPGDVRNCLL

-118 SNILRVKG
+118 SSILRVKG

-154 PTEAIKDNKKIK
+154 PAEAIKDNKKIK
-166 RVRLCPEDVEALDGV
+166 RVELCPKDVEPLDGV
-181 IDAIN
+181 ITAIN
-186 NADIILIGP
+186 KADIILIGP

-200 SVIPNLLVHGVKE
+200 SIIPNLRVKGVTE
-213 AIIASTAKKIYI
+213 AIISSPAKKIYV
-225 QNVMTQHGETDK
+225 QNVMTQHGETDD

-242 HIEAIFEHAGKV
+242 HVEAIFEHSDK
-254 IDSAI
+254 IFDSII
-259 INNCTLSDKAKEKYL
+259 INNKVLSEDLKKKYQ
-274 EEYQEQILLTADD
+274 EEYQEQIFLTDGD
-287 KKYLEEEGIDYIEG
+287 KKFLEEEAIDYIEG
-301 DCLDEEDD
+301 DCLDGGDYA
-309 FVRHDSEKLASMII
+309 RHDSEKLSNMII
-323 DYYVKTRRVKTYEK
+323 DYYIRTRRVKTYEK

>member
-1 MYKKYSSLNPRIVAI
+1 MYNKYRSLNPKILAI

-28 IKNYSSNITAL
+28 IKNYSSDITAI

-50 ILRRSF
+50 VLRRSF
-56 GMLPPGDIRNCLL
+56 GMLPPGDVRNCLL

-118 SNILRVKG
+118 SSILRVKG

-154 PTEAIKDNKKIK
+154 PAEAIKDNKKIK
-166 RVRLCPEDVEALDGV
+166 RVELCPKDVEPLDGV
-181 IDAIN
+181 ITAIN
-186 NADIILIGP
+186 KSDIILIGP

-200 SVIPNLLVHGVKE
+200 SIIPNLLVKGVTE
-213 AIIASTAKKIYI
+213 AILSSPAKKIYV
-225 QNVMTQHGETDK
+225 QNVMTQHGETDE

-242 HIEAIFEHAGKV
+242 HVEAIFEHSDK
-254 IDSAI
+254 IFDSII
-259 INNCTLSDKAKEKYL
+259 INNKVLSEDLKKKYQ
-274 EEYQEQILLTADD
+274 EEYQEQIFLTDGD
-287 KKYLEEEGIDYIEG
+287 KKFLEEEAIDYIEG
-301 DCLDEEDD
+301 DCLDGGDY
-309 FVRHDSEKLASMII
+309 VRHDSEKLANMII
-323 DYYVKTRRVKTYEK
+323 DYYIRTRRVKTYEK

>member
-1 MYKKYSSLNPRIVAI
+1 MYNKYRSLNPKILAI

-28 IKNYSSNITAL
+28 IKNYSSEITAL

-56 GMLPPGDIRNCLL
+56 GMLPPGDVRNCLL

-118 SNILRVKG
+118 SSILRVKG

-154 PTEAIKDNKKIK
+154 PAEAIKDNKKIK
-166 RVRLCPEDVEALDGV
+166 RVELCPKDVEPLDGV
-181 IDAIN
+181 ITAIN
-186 NADIILIGP
+186 KADIILIGP

-200 SVIPNLLVHGVKE
+200 SIIPNLLVKGVME
-213 AIIASTAKKIYI
+213 AIISSPAKKIYV
-225 QNVMTQHGETDK
+225 QNVMTQHGETDG

-242 HIEAIFEHAGKV
+242 HVEAIFEHSDK
-254 IDSAI
+254 IFDSII
-259 INNCTLSDKAKEKYL
+259 INNKVLSEDLKKKYQ
-274 EEYQEQILLTADD
+274 EEYQEQIFLTDGD
-287 KKYLEEEGIDYIEG
+287 KKYLEEEAIDYIEG
-301 DCLDEEDD
+301 DCLDGGDY
-309 FVRHDSEKLASMII
+309 VRHDSEKLANMII
-323 DYYVKTRRVKTYEK
+323 DYYIRTRRVKTYEK

>member
-1 MYKKYSSLNPRIVAI
+1 MYNKYRSLNPKILAI

-28 IKNYSSNITAL
+28 IKNYSSDITAI

-50 ILRRSF
+50 VLRRSF
-56 GMLPPGDIRNCLL
+56 GMLPPGDVRNCLL

-105 EIYGSFEEAVKMA
+105 EVYGSFEEAVKMA
-118 SNILRVKG
+118 SSILRVKG

-154 PTEAIKDNKKIK
+154 PAEAIKDNKKIK
-166 RVRLCPEDVEALDGV
+166 RVELCPKDVEPLDGV
-181 IDAIN
+181 ITAIN
-186 NADIILIGP
+186 KADIILIGP

-200 SVIPNLLVHGVKE
+200 SIIPNLLVEGVTE
-213 AIIASTAKKIYI
+213 AILSSPAKKIYV
-225 QNVMTQHGETDK
+225 QNVMTQHGETDD

-242 HIEAIFEHAGKV
+242 HVEAIFEHSDK
-254 IDSAI
+254 IFDSII
-259 INNCTLSDKAKEKYL
+259 INNKVLSEDLKKKYQ
-274 EEYQEQILLTADD
+274 EEYQEQILLTDGD
-287 KKYLEEEGIDYIEG
+287 KKYLEEEAIDYIEG
-301 DCLDEEDD
+301 DCLDGGDY
-309 FVRHDSEKLASMII
+309 VRHDSEKLANMII
-323 DYYVKTRRVKTYEK
+323 DYYIRTRKVKTYEK